1 MSSISIDTNAA
12 KAALGNLQN
21 FSADQKLKQASFA
34 YIATQLLSKSEKE
47 NLAKIFKEIDTNGD
61 GKLSLEEVMNGYEKF
76 FGQNKEKEDIIKMFN
91 SVDTDGSGFID
102 YTEFVV
108 ASINEK

>member
-1 MSSISIDTNAA
+1 MIVHGKREGTIEVIVRELIQRT
-12 KAALGNLQN
+12 
-21 FSADQKLKQASFA
+21 

-76 FGQNKEKEDIIKMFN
+76 FGQNKEKEDIVKMFN